1 MRAESGRNVSGAYRS
16 RDDEE
21 IPSFSAGQE
30 EFAQRMAE
38 VSEREGWRRGER
50 RRLIALRLA
59 LPPEERQRCAAAI
72 EQNLAGLLAKLSGGT
87 LGFYWPIKGEFD
99 PLPLAGRLGKEGRS
113 NALPAAIAPS
123 AALEYRAWRP
133 GDAMEPGRHGILEP
147 RERRLVQPDILVV
160 PLVGFDHAR
169 HRLGYGGGYFDRT
182 LAALSPRPVTIGVGY
197 EAALLPTIYPQPHDV
212 ALDFIVTE
220 ARLRP

>member
-30 EFAQRMAE
+30 EFSQRMAE
-38 VSEREGWRRGER
+38 VSERDGWRRGER

-59 LPPEERQRCAAAI
+59 LAPAERQRCAAAI
-72 EQNLAGLLAKLSGGT
+72 EQNLAELLAKLSGAT
-87 LGFYWPIKGEFD
+87 IGFYWPIKGEFD
-99 PLPLAGRLGKEGRS
+99 PLPLAERFGREGRII
-113 NALPAAIAPS
+113 ALPAAIAPA

-133 GDAMEPGRHGILEP
+133 GDAMEPGRHSIPEP

-160 PLVGFDHAR
+160 PLVGFDEER

-182 LAALSPRPVTIGVGY
+182 LAALSPRPITVGVGY

-212 ALDFIVTE
+212 ALDVVVTE

>member
-1 MRAESGRNVSGAYRS
+1 MEQAAERK
-16 RDDEE
+16 
-21 IPSFSAGQE
+21 
-30 EFAQRMAE
+30 
-38 VSEREGWRRGER
+38 GWRRGER

-59 LPPEERQRCAAAI
+59 LAPAERRRCAAAI
-72 EQNLAGLLAKLSGGT
+72 EQNLAELLARLSDGT
-87 LGFYWPIKGEFD
+87 IGFYWPIKGEFN
-99 PLPLAGRLGKEGRS
+99 PLPLAGRFVKEGRII
-113 NALPAAIAPS
+113 ALPAAIARG

-133 GDAMEPGRHGILEP
+133 GDAMEPSRHGIPEP

-160 PLVGFDHAR
+160 PVVGFDEER

>member
-1 MRAESGRNVSGAYRS
+1 
-16 RDDEE
+16 
-21 IPSFSAGQE
+21 
-30 EFAQRMAE
+30 MAE
-38 VSEREGWRRGER
+38 VSERESWRRGER

-72 EQNLAGLLAKLSGGT
+72 EQNLAGLLATLSGGT

-99 PLPLAGRLGKEGRS
+99 PLPLAERLGKAGRII
-113 NALPAAIAPS
+113 ALPAAIAPN

-133 GDAMEPGRHGILEP
+133 GDAMEPGRHGIPEP
-147 RERRLVQPDILVV
+147 KARRLVQPDILVV
-160 PLVGFDHAR
+160 PLVGFDQGR

-220 ARLRP
+220 TQRRP

>member
-1 MRAESGRNVSGAYRS
+1 
-16 RDDEE
+16 
-21 IPSFSAGQE
+21 
-30 EFAQRMAE
+30 MAE
-38 VSEREGWRRGER
+38 VSEREGWRRNER
-50 RRLIALRLA
+50 RRLIALRLV

-99 PLPLAGRLGKEGRS
+99 PLPLAGLLGKEGRS
-113 NALPAAIAPS
+113 IALPAATAPS

-133 GDAMEPGRHGILEP
+133 GDAMEPGRHGVLEP

>member
-1 MRAESGRNVSGAYRS
+1 M
-16 RDDEE
+16 
-21 IPSFSAGQE
+21 
-30 EFAQRMAE
+30 AQ

-59 LPPEERQRCAAAI
+59 LAPEERQRCAAAI
-72 EQNLAGLLAKLSGGT
+72 EQNLAELLSKLPGPT
-87 LGFYWPIKGEFD
+87 IGFYWPIKGEFD
-99 PLPLAGRLGKEGRS
+99 PLPLAERFGRAGRII
-113 NALPAAIAPS
+113 ALPAAIAPD
-123 AALEYRAWRP
+123 AALEYRAWQP
-133 GDAMEPGRHGILEP
+133 GDAMEPGQHSIPEP

-160 PLVGFDHAR
+160 PLVGFDEER

-197 EAALLPTIYPQPHDV
+197 EAALLPTIYPQAHDV

-220 ARLRP
+220 AELRP

>member
-16 RDDEE
+16 RDGEE

-30 EFAQRMAE
+30 EFSQRMAE
-38 VSEREGWRRGER
+38 VSERESWRRGER

-59 LPPEERQRCAAAI
+59 LAPEERQRCAAGI
-72 EQNLAGLLAKLSGGT
+72 EQNLAELLAKLSGIT
-87 LGFYWPIKGEFD
+87 IGFYWPIKGEFD
-99 PLPLAGRLGKEGRS
+99 PLPLAERFGMAGRS
-113 NALPAAIAPS
+113 IALPAAIAVG

-133 GDAMEPGRHGILEP
+133 GDAMESGRHSIPVP

-160 PLVGFDHAR
+160 PLVGFDEGR

-182 LAALSPRPVTIGVGY
+182 LAALSPRPVAIGVGY

-212 ALDFIVTE
+212 TLDFIVTE